1 MATRQEDSPT
11 RKAVKAMTAQGYS
24 VREIAEAL
32 HISYQAVRKHLAKIA
47 TEIAGEPEE
56 ASA

>member
-1 MATRQEDSPT
+1 MVTRQEDSPT

-47 TEIAGEPEE
+47 AEIAEPDEV
-56 ASA
+56 SA